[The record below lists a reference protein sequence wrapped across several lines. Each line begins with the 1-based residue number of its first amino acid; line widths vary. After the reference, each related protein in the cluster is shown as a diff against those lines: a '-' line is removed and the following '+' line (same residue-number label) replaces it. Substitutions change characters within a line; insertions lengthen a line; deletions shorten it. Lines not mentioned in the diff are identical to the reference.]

1 MRNMIEIAQE
11 PNRTLP
17 AAGNVVDADSSKLIR
32 RNSIACS
39 TAARE
44 FRQVS
49 VAPLAAAAPVAREVF
64 RPKRPPDLA
73 SAGLNSAM
81 IEGLVLKF
89 LVGVG
94 VATGRTIASQLGLAF
109 ALLLDEL
116 QRLQKQ
122 KLLAY
127 TDVADMGDYHYAL
140 TQMGRARAKEYW
152 DDCTYVGT
160 APVTYDDYVASVKAQ
175 TITAENPHEEDLRR
189 AFSDLVITDEMFRV
203 LGPAINSGRGMFL
216 YGAPGNGKTSIAE
229 RITRCFG
236 STIWIPRVLDL
247 GGELVKLFDPSVHEP
262 MTGSAE
268 GTFRRIEIDARWV
281 EIRRPTVVVG
291 GELTMDR
298 LEISHDPV
306 SRIGEASLQMKS
318 NNGTLLIDDFGRQ
331 RMQPVELLNRM
342 IIPLEKR
349 YDFQTLSN
357 GKNIKIP
364 FDQLTLFS
372 TNLEPKHLVDEA
384 FLRRIP
390 YKIQVTD
397 PEAST
402 FKQLLHI
409 VADKLG
415 FAEIPRETVDYL
427 IEHHYHR
434 VNRSFRS
441 CQPRDLL
448 LQARSYCLYANQPLI
463 FTREVI
469 DFSVGCYF
477 TTM

>member
-1 MRNMIEIAQE
+1 MA
-11 PNRTLP
+11 
-17 AAGNVVDADSSKLIR
+17 
-32 RNSIACS
+32 
-39 TAARE
+39 
-44 FRQVS
+44 
-49 VAPLAAAAPVAREVF
+49 EVF
-64 RPKRPPDLA
+64 QESGPATAECPVRPVSGANEGVTGAVRPVREPFRPRRPADLG
-73 SAGLNSAM
+73 SAGLTSAQV
-81 IEGLVLKF
+81 EGLILKF
-89 LVGVG
+89 LLGVG
-94 VATGRTIASQLGLAF
+94 MASGRSVSSQLGLPF
-109 ALLLDEL
+109 ASLIDEL

-122 KLLAY
+122 KLLMY
-127 TDVADMGDYHYAL
+127 TNVADMGDYEYTL
-140 TQMGRARAKEYW
+140 TEAGRTRAREYS
-152 DDCTYVGT
+152 DECAYVGS
-160 APVTYDDYVASVKAQ
+160 APVSYDDYVAAVTAQ
-175 TITAENPHEEDLRR
+175 TIADEHPLEEDLRR
-189 AFSDLVITDEMFRV
+189 AFSDLLIADEMLRV

-236 STIWIPRVLDL
+236 NTIWIPRVIDL
-247 GGELVKLFDPSVHEP
+247 GGQLVKLFDPSVHEAIA
-262 MTGSAE
+262 SQSE
-268 GTFRRIEIDARWV
+268 GLFRKGEVDARWV

-298 LEISHDPV
+298 LEIRYDPV
-306 SRIGEASLQMKS
+306 SRISEASLQMKS

-372 TNLEPKHLVDEA
+372 TNLEPKHLVDDA

-397 PEAST
+397 PDESM
-402 FKQLLHI
+402 FKRLMLL
-409 VADKLG
+409 VAPKLG
-415 FAEIPRETVDYL
+415 FASVPEDSVDYL
-427 IEHHYHR
+427 IEHHYRR
-434 VNRSFRS
+434 VGRCFRS

-448 LQARSYCLYANQPLI
+448 LQARSYCLYNDLPMQLN
-463 FTREVI
+463 REVV
-469 DFSVGCYF
+469 DFAVGCYF

>member
-1 MRNMIEIAQE
+1 MPDDVRQFERRSSVRDAPSQ
-11 PNRTLP
+11 TQ
-17 AAGNVVDADSSKLIR
+17 VVSRSVE
-32 RNSIACS
+32 
-39 TAARE
+39 TALSNFPLARE
-44 FRQVS
+44 
-49 VAPLAAAAPVAREVF
+49 PF
-64 RPKRPPDLA
+64 RPKRPADLA
-73 SAGLNSAM
+73 SAGVSSAQV
-81 IEGLVLKF
+81 EGLILKF
-89 LVGVG
+89 LAGVG
-94 VATGRTIASQLGLAF
+94 IASGRSIASQLGLPYG
-109 ALLLDEL
+109 LLVDEL

-122 KLLAY
+122 KLLTYAN
-127 TDVADMGDYHYAL
+127 VADMGDYDYAMTEL
-140 TQMGRARAKEYW
+140 GRSRAREYA
-152 DDCTYVGT
+152 DECAYVGS
-160 APVTYDDYVASVKAQ
+160 APVSYGDYVAAVAAQ
-175 TITAENPHEEDLRR
+175 TITAERPHEEDLRR
-189 AFSDLVITDEMFRV
+189 AFSDLLIADEMFKI

-236 STIWIPRVLDL
+236 HSVWIPRVLDL
-247 GGELVKLFDPSVHEP
+247 GGQLVKLFDPSVHEP
-262 MTGSAE
+262 IVAATE
-268 GTFRRIEIDARWV
+268 GLFRKSECDARWI
-281 EIRRPTVVVG
+281 EIRRPTIVVG

-298 LEISHDPV
+298 LEIRYDRI
-306 SRIGEASLQMKS
+306 SRISEASLQMKS

-357 GKNIKIP
+357 GKNIRIP

-397 PEAST
+397 PDVSM
-402 FKQLLHI
+402 FRRLI
-409 VADKLG
+409 VMVAPKLG
-415 FAEIPRETVDYL
+415 FVDVPQDSIDYL
-427 IEHHYHR
+427 IEHHYER

-448 LQARSYCLYANQPLI
+448 LQARNYCLYNERPLEL
-463 FTREVI
+463 TREVI